1 MRQVTFLDL
10 DDTLLQT
17 RHKCPPGEPIE
28 AVAWQRDGEPMSYM
42 TSRQKAFL
50 DRMESL
56 GSLVFVTARTTDSLR
71 RVRLPKNAWHV
82 TSFGAAIRTPDGH
95 PFIAYNHAVIAD
107 LQPVLAILEDLKKQL
122 HDASMGTGVRVRLID
137 DEGLPV
143 YIVAKHPGG
152 RGSALDPLES
162 FARTILPPQFFLHRN
177 GNNLAL
183 VPQVVAKER
192 AVRYLIE
199 TTFPAT
205 EWTSL
210 GVGDSHTDGP
220 FLACCDWRV
229 IPSNSQLSRRLDHRY
244 PPETTR

>member
-17 RHKCPPGEPIE
+17 RHKCPPEEPVE
-28 AVAWQRDGEPMSYM
+28 PVAWQRNGEPMSYM

-71 RVRLPKNAWHV
+71 RVRLPENSWHV
-82 TSFGAAIRTPDGH
+82 TSFGAVIRDPAGNPLT
-95 PFIAYNHAVIAD
+95 AYNNSVIAD
-107 LQPVLAILEDLKKQL
+107 LAPMATVLEDLKKQL
-122 HDASMGTGVRVRLID
+122 QDASVGTGVRVRLID

-152 RGSALDPLES
+152 LASALDPLVS
-162 FARTILPPQFFLHRN
+162 FARTILPQHFFLHRN

-183 VPQVVAKER
+183 VPHVAGKER
-192 AVRYLIE
+192 AVRYMIE
-199 TTFPAT
+199 TLFPAT

-220 FLACCDWRV
+220 FLACCDWRIV
-229 IPSNSQLSRRLDHRY
+229 PSNSQLSRRMDHPY
-244 PPETTR
+244 PPEAIR